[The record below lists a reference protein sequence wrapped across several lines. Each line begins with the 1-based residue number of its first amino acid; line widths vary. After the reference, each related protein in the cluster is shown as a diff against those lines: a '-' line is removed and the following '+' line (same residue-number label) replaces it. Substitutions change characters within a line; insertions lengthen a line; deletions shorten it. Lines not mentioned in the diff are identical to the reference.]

1 MSTIKSYCGKITVTG
16 KALNNDYDKDI
27 LSYAINAYEYV
38 NSVGQYKISISE
50 WVENIKKVCSD
61 NEPRTKEV
69 IRVLLS
75 L

>member
-1 MSTIKSYCGKITVTG
+1 MSTIKSYCGKIAVTG
-16 KALNNDYDKDI
+16 KTLNNDYDRDI
-27 LSYAINAYEYV
+27 LSYAVNAYSFV
-38 NSVGQYKISISE
+38 NSAGQYEISISK
-50 WVENIKKVCSD
+50 WIGNIKKVFDD

>member
-1 MSTIKSYCGKITVTG
+1 MSTIKNHCGKITVSG

-27 LSYAINAYEYV
+27 LSYAINAYSFV
-38 NSVGQYKISISE
+38 NSVGQYQISVSE
-50 WVENIKKVCSD
+50 WIENIKKVYDSND
-61 NEPRTKEV
+61 PRTKEV

>member
-1 MSTIKSYCGKITVTG
+1 MSTITKFSGKITVTG
-16 KALNNDYDKDI
+16 KALNNDYDKSI
-27 LSYAINAYEYV
+27 LSYAINTYEYV

-50 WVENIKKVCSD
+50 WVENIKKVYGDS
-61 NEPRTKEV
+61 EPRTKEI

>member
-1 MSTIKSYCGKITVTG
+1 MSTIKSYCGKITVSG
-16 KALNNDYDKDI
+16 KPLSSDYDRDI
-27 LSYAINAYEYV
+27 LSYAINAYSFV
-38 NSVGQYKISISE
+38 NSVGQYQISISE
-50 WVENIKKVCSD
+50 WIENIKKVYDS